1 MSPKHLAALRKL
13 LHFSAAE
20 AARYVTAS
28 QDRPHGV
35 EDRTWNRWE
44 AGHAP
49 IPPNVVHTMLHLA
62 AWRRT
67 ILAGLKVIHA
77 DALGGKP
84 HGPVAL
90 LWYDELEDW
99 PGDAVEW
106 RPWQSA
112 VASLLDHAAELGQP
126 EAFRLVRFDAQAYHR
141 QRCANGLPDSDQQR
155 QAWAQ
160 AQPDDSPVWRD
171 HRATSAAST
180 PTPV

>member
-44 AGHAP
+44 AGQAP

-67 ILAGLKVIHA
+67 ILAGLKAIHA
-77 DALGGKP
+77 DALAGKAP
-84 HGPVAL
+84 APVAL

-99 PGDAVEW
+99 PGEAVEW

-112 VASLLDHAAELGQP
+112 AASLLDHAAELGQL
-126 EAFRLVRFDAQAYHR
+126 EAFRLVRFNAQAYHR
-141 QRCANGLPDSDQQR
+141 QRRADGLPDTEQQR

-160 AQPDDSPVWRD
+160 AQPDDTPVWRD
-171 HRATSAAST
+171 HRAASDAST
-180 PTPV
+180 PAPV